1 MIKSKTSKSGS
12 IVEAKAKERD
22 LRALFGELMVPHK
35 DEKIYVPGD
44 DEIIVLENKYGEDF
58 DIVKLMADARDPDTG
73 LLRDLKIDDRDLAHA
88 SSFYDYA
95 YTIIGEDA
103 HPPWIVQMWIGLMLF
118 SEVCPVCSNKRWMDL
133 EWFVTNVDKG
143 KPAKEIK
150 EGFKILKHGV
160 CPKCKRTKHDLIVNH
175 GLHNYTELVNVLGQR
190 SGKSSSAA
198 LYESYHTH
206 RMLKFPRLADHTT
219 AMQKSTE
226 LTATFVSLTFA
237 KALGLLWTPFIN
249 IINESSWFRD
259 YHAMLDHYGE
269 KYGVELYRKKDE
281 FIRYFHKSIRLYPT
295 NPKSQTLRGD
305 TRFAAVIDEL
315 GLFPLPT
322 GNDEEDEKS
331 DRANADEAHKSLTNS
346 LVTVQAIQNDLLSKN
361 LNCPPALMIGV
372 SSPVSMRDKVMRRL
386 ADSRTEEGKKFIL
399 GVNLPTWHVN
409 PSINRDTPII
419 QLAYASNAEK
429 AERDF
434 GANPP
439 RVHQTFIKP
448 TQVPQKLFVTKP
460 THALTY
466 CYDMPGLLYGRV
478 SCYYRPKWPSV
489 VCIDAGHANN
499 SFTLIGAH
507 FDFDR
512 QKTVVTTCLEIMTHD
527 GRRVDFNSAYLSVIL
542 PVLKDL
548 NAVVLLADQW
558 QSLDILSRAQAD
570 RGLVPRTNNPKPLC
584 MSKQHSP
591 KRKDFDSLV
600 AMMENG
606 SIELPFLAEAD
617 YQNVVADYI
626 DYKTLNGHPAKHL
639 LLQMFTV
646 RDGGAGK
653 CPEKGEGFTD
663 DIFRALVL
671 TNNIHHPKIMER
683 LQLARSW
690 ITDGTQDRSKMPIP
704 AYRSRMS

>member
-1 MIKSKTSKSGS
+1 MKESAYARELFSELLTPHMHQEG
-12 IVEAKAKERD
+12 EAGI
-22 LRALFGELMVPHK
+22 LVPT
-35 DEKIYVPGD
+35 E
-44 DEIIVLENKYGEDF
+44 KYGDDF
-58 DIVKLMADARDPDTG
+58 DIIGLMTDARDPDTG

-95 YTIIGEDA
+95 FNIIGEDA
-103 HPPWIVQMWIGLMLF
+103 HPPWMVQMWIGLMLF
-118 SEVCPVCSNKRWMDL
+118 AEICPVCSDKRWLDL
-133 EWFVTNVDKG
+133 EWFVTNVDKSM
-143 KPAKEIK
+143 PSKEIK
-150 EGFKILKHGV
+150 QGLKILKHGV
-160 CPKCKRTKHDLIVNH
+160 CPKCKRSKHELITGH

-198 LYESYHTH
+198 LYESYHLH
-206 RMLKFPRLADHTT
+206 RILKFPRLADHTK

-226 LTATFVSLTFA
+226 LTITFVSLTFA

-249 IINESSWFRD
+249 TINESSWFTE
-259 YHAMLDHYGE
+259 YHALLDHHSE

-281 FIRYFHKSIRLYPT
+281 FIRYFHKGLRAYPT

-346 LVTVQAIQNDLLSKN
+346 LVTVQAIQNDLLSKG

-372 SSPVSMRDKVMRRL
+372 SSPISMRDKVMRRL
-386 ADSRTEEGKKFIL
+386 QDARTEEGQKYIL
-399 GVNLPTWHVN
+399 GVNLPTWKVN

-419 QLAYASNAEK
+419 RLAYDSNPEK

-448 TQVPQKLFVTKP
+448 TQVKHDLFSIKN
-460 THALTY
+460 THALKY
-466 CYDMPGLLYGRV
+466 HYDKPGLLYGKTE
-478 SCYYRPKWPSV
+478 CYYRPKWPSV
-489 VCIDAGHANN
+489 VLLDAGHVNN
-499 SFTLIGAH
+499 SFSLIGAH

-512 QKTVVTTCLEIMTHD
+512 QKTVITTCIEVMTHD
-527 GRRVDFNSAYLSVIL
+527 NRRIDFNSVYENIIL

-548 NAVVLLADQW
+548 NGVALLADQW
-558 QSLDILSRAQAD
+558 QSLDILSRAQSD
-570 RGLVPRTNNPKPLC
+570 MGLAPMSGKEKPRC
-584 MSKQHSP
+584 ASKQHSP
-591 KRKDFDSLV
+591 RRKDFDSLV

-606 SIELPFLAEAD
+606 SIELPMLPAAD
-617 YQNVVADYI
+617 YQHVLDTYLDYR
-626 DYKTLNGHPAKHL
+626 TLNGHPVKHL
-639 LLQMFTV
+639 LLQMLTV
-646 RDGGAGK
+646 RDAGEGK

-663 DIFRALVL
+663 DLFRALVL
-671 TNNIHHPKIMER
+671 VTNIFHPKIMER
-683 LQLARSW
+683 LKEACKWSTSLTRKEMPKPFFGGRS
-690 ITDGTQDRSKMPIP
+690 
-704 AYRSRMS
+704 Y